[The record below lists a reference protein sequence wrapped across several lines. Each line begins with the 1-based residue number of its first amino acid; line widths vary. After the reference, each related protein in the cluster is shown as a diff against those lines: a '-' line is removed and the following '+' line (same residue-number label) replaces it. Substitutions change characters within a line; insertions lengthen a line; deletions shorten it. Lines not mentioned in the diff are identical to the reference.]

1 MGENTTIQQE
11 PVYLTYGG
19 SQIEQQPL
27 FDALAN
33 NVQAYISEQPWSKK
47 KKERFM
53 SAYSDI
59 LSKGIVGAN
68 NTSGEWALD
77 LGQVL
82 DLDSLPKKDK
92 EMYHEAAYYI
102 LEQMKGIPT
111 VENKKE
117 EDKKN
122 LQLYTNDLH
131 NKAIVG
137 YIGNHLFGGQ
147 NWDYTTDWD
156 VLDKRDEKTGI
167 LSTSG
172 RMAKLADVLEG
183 YSNSLE
189 EGKYNFEGTAFKD
202 LNDLKTRLNAAATAL
217 RSGVMDQN
225 VINSLNMAGINWREY
240 LHDGSEETVTLQDG
254 TTMTRGEYNKA
265 KAEQEAAIAEKEAS
279 EKAAAEQQRALAL
292 KQANAGVLDLV
303 GGIRAVEA
311 RSAAP
316 AYAQYL
322 AKTYGVGRQGF
333 NEINTAVQGLLEKG
347 RNNQLTTR
355 EKKQLG
361 NLLYYIR
368 TNNPN
373 YNKSNISDFEWQELN
388 KYHNLQS
395 KNRNGFVRLPWQT
408 SDGRYTFADDKGN
421 VYFLKP
427 QNQQKLGNIKIN
439 RNNINNYRN
448 NFLMNT
454 PQGIDKK
461 QADYLK
467 SVGFNNADIA
477 ELSGI
482 ALDIASIVD
491 PEPISAGVM
500 GVAAAGARN
509 YARAQD
515 PKDWTFGDYAT
526 QAFDYLT
533 GAVGA
538 IPGLGDAALAYKT
551 VKGVAKWGKR
561 ALTIP
566 AVYDMLSHT
575 PGALQAVQKAVNGED
590 LTVQDWKN
598 LGSFFRGLTATRNIT
613 VQNRAQ
619 RRALEKRGFDLSDQN
634 SWLKKSGL
642 WDTST
647 PKGQTT
653 LKVNAKGE
661 QQEIVI
667 SPESKAKLDK
677 DLKKAGNNQTKKDE
691 IIREVKEIKEYT
703 TKNNLKPEDV
713 KAIES
718 SRFRNARFVPRQ
730 LGTTKD
736 NYGRNNISRPKGE
749 DTFESYLKS
758 DRGLWD
764 RFKYGSNRTLR
775 AFDPLR
781 GTNVKVNPQES
792 SKENK
797 PLLGLPLLKTK
808 KPYTSPSSESVT
820 TVNSIAPLKPYETP
834 IKLNKDLPKNY
845 GKVNLEEREII
856 ESFQH
861 SYGLGGLKDTQMYKG
876 FGGSAIKAGTIEIG
890 PLKFTLSRAQA
901 KEIRNNPGKISEFR
915 GNIARQVQKA
925 IDQKKIKSPQAAEL
939 ILKLKKKG
947 FLKQGGQL
955 NYSMEDKITNF
966 LKTKI

>member
-137 YIGNHLFGGQ
+137 YIGNNLFGGQ

-172 RMAKLADVLEG
+172 RMAKLAQVLEG

-316 AYAQYL
+316 AYAEYL
-322 AKTYGVGRQGF
+322 AKTYGVGQQGF
-333 NEINTAVQGLLEKG
+333 NNINATVQGLLEKG
-347 RNNQLTTR
+347 RNKQLTTR

-408 SDGRYTFADDKGN
+408 SDGRYTFADDRGN
-421 VYFLKP
+421 VYYLKP

-448 NFLMNT
+448 NFL
-454 PQGIDKK
+454 
-461 QADYLK
+461 K
-467 SVGFNNADIA
+467 SQNDIA
-477 ELSGI
+477 LNKTIGENGGLTDDMIADLTALGLDAVSAGSAFAPGYGTAVSAVTGIGATLAGAYADRARGESWGSTLGTAGFGLTMDILGLIPGVGVAGKAAKMAKVVAKGAKWIGPILGGMAALSYGPGAISAFNKFTSGKVNDISAEELRDFTYAMRAI
-482 ALDIASIVD
+482 ATGGVRKAGATYQNNRTLAKAIKGKKTIGTTAKGPRASISS
-491 PEPISAGVM
+491 EKTSAS
-500 GVAAAGARN
+500 
-509 YARAQD
+509 
-515 PKDWTFGDYAT
+515 
-526 QAFDYLT
+526 
-533 GAVGA
+533 
-538 IPGLGDAALAYKT
+538 I
-551 VKGVAKWGKR
+551 
-561 ALTIP
+561 
-566 AVYDMLSHT
+566 
-575 PGALQAVQKAVNGED
+575 
-590 LTVQDWKN
+590 
-598 LGSFFRGLTATRNIT
+598 
-613 VQNRAQ
+613 
-619 RRALEKRGFDLSDQN
+619 
-634 SWLKKSGL
+634 
-642 WDTST
+642 
-647 PKGQTT
+647 
-653 LKVNAKGE
+653 
-661 QQEIVI
+661 
-667 SPESKAKLDK
+667 
-677 DLKKAGNNQTKKDE
+677 
-691 IIREVKEIKEYT
+691 T
-703 TKNNLKPEDV
+703 TKNGQKINLTDDEFKTLKGNGSRESKIKLLKNKGIKEED
-713 KAIES
+713 IEW
-718 SRFRNARFVPRQ
+718 
-730 LGTTKD
+730 
-736 NYGRNNISRPKGE
+736 KGINPV
-749 DTFESYLKS
+749 
-758 DRGLWD
+758 RG
-764 RFKYGSNRTLR
+764 RFKTSSKSSKLSGLQEGTESNKIKWSSTSADYKGIRRFSNENL
-775 AFDPLR
+775 LR
-781 GTNVKVNPQES
+781 GFTTMSAPNSGIWKSIKDRWTGRDILNS
-792 SKENK
+792 GNT
-797 PLLGLPLLKTK
+797 KTTTPK

-820 TVNSIAPLKPYETP
+820 TVNSIAPLKPYEAP
-834 IKLNKDLPKNY
+834 IKLNKDLPRNYSIAPLKSYETPIFPRNY
-845 GKVNLEEREII
+845 GKVNLKEREII

-861 SYGLGGLKDTQMYKG
+861 SYGLGGLKTQMYKG
-876 FGGSAIKAGTIEIG
+876 FNGNDIKSGPVEVG
-890 PLKFTLSRAQA
+890 PLKFTLSRTQA
-901 KEIRNNPGKISEFR
+901 KEIKNNPGKIAEFR
-915 GNIARQVQKA
+915 NNIAKQVQKA
-925 IDQKKIKSPQAAEL
+925 LDQKKINNSQAAEL